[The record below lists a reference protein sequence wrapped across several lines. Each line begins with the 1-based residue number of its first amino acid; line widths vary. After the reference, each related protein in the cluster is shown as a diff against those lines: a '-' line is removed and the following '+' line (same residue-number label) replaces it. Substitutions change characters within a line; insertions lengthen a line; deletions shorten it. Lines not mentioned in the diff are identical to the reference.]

1 MANTSQSVSQQQQPA
16 ATGFKIRVRY
26 GRLAI
31 AVLGLL
37 AVVATLIGLLLAP
50 FTALTFTT
58 VGIFFL
64 VALGSVASLRALAVL
79 DRNRKLLEHL
89 EATRERALDTP
100 AFADQAN
107 QVIIRKPSDD
117 QVFDAR
123 PGSARRA
130 PAITAEELRSEAVRV
145 ARGDGGVK
153 QPATWEPTNI
163 PKPTYVAVREA
174 TQREISA
181 RVRPEPIPVSVPLR
195 PTKRISLKA
204 DQDAKRLAAEVSA
217 EERAAIISVGA
228 KADPQ
233 STELATPAAPA
244 AVTAPT
250 APATEAAPGTP
261 AASSKAKLNLDAVMQ
276 RRRA

>member
-16 ATGFKIRVRY
+16 ATGLKIRVRY

-195 PTKRISLKA
+195 PTKHISLKA

-233 STELATPAAPA
+233 SAEPATPAA
-244 AVTAPT
+244 VT
-250 APATEAAPGTP
+250 
-261 AASSKAKLNLDAVMQ
+261 
-276 RRRA
+276 

>member
-1 MANTSQSVSQQQQPA
+1 MANTSQSVSQQQPA
-16 ATGFKIRVRY
+16 ATGLKIRVRY

-37 AVVATLIGLLLAP
+37 AVVATLVGLLLAP

-107 QVIIRKPSDD
+107 QVIVRKHSED

-181 RVRPEPIPVSVPLR
+181 RVRPEPIPVSEPLR
-195 PTKRISLKA
+195 PTKHISLKA
-204 DQDAKRLAAEVSA
+204 DQDAKRLAAQVSA

-228 KADPQ
+228 KAEPQ
-233 STELATPAAPA
+233 PTELATPAAVSTPAVAPA
-244 AVTAPT
+244 AET
-250 APATEAAPGTP
+250 APASPV
-261 AASSKAKLNLDAVMQ
+261 ASSKAKLNLDAVMQ